1 MRFLTYRAWW
11 ISVSKA
17 SLSIKV
23 TLALVAVGM
32 TMTKASIP
40 TKFDP
45 ANNVHMEH
53 LPRNV
58 EYLTSSDLY
67 VHGKN
72 SQKVFLTYRCD
83 DNLKSTNT
91 FSTLC
96 DNIIETYLLSNSKR
110 DFMGTE
116 VAPWQYVLGFETE
129 VSDRLKSEPT
139 INYREASK
147 SVAEKYGFQLK
158 SENHRKREAGYYKV
172 VRLRPDD
179 PVEVYFH
186 GENTLRLE
194 FIRKSV
200 ITHGNGGQADY
211 LQMQF
216 TFNAGV
222 TIISAKLIRDVRHF

>member
-1 MRFLTYRAWW
+1 M
-11 ISVSKA
+11 SKA
-17 SLSIKV
+17 SRSIKV

-53 LPRNV
+53 LPRNA

-83 DNLKSTNT
+83 DNLNSTNT
-91 FSTLC
+91 FSINC

-110 DFMGTE
+110 EFMGAV

-129 VSDRLKSEPT
+129 LAGRLKSDTT

-147 SVAEKYGFQLK
+147 SVAEKYGFELE

-179 PVEVYFH
+179 PVEMYFH
-186 GENTLRLE
+186 GEDTLLLQ
-194 FIRKSV
+194 FMRKSV
-200 ITHGNGGQADY
+200 ITHGIGRQADY
-211 LQMQF
+211 LHIQF

-222 TIISAKLIRDVRHF
+222 TIIAAKIIRDVRHF